1 MRMMMRMMLLTKTTV
16 YTNQHV
22 GNSSMKD
29 TTTAT
34 IWSGYY
40 AYYNSYLSN
49 GLDPD
54 NLYYYC
60 WYTQEWCKVP
70 DVAVCLY
77 VYMLL

>member
-1 MRMMMRMMLLTKTTV
+1 
-16 YTNQHV
+16 
-22 GNSSMKD
+22 MKD

-40 AYYNSYLSN
+40 AYYNSNLSN
-49 GLDPD
+49 DLD

-60 WYTQEWCKVP
+60 ILKREWCKVP